1 MKIRIETKA
10 IVALILGRIVCA
22 GLGPGIGVLYMTWAA
37 AELGQLG
44 ITVDNIAGTVGAAII
59 AALFGANAVIKLT
72 ADRPYLTLIVLSIIE
87 WLDIIILIAIGPL
100 WPWAVIY
107 SGAVRGSFDMAYI
120 LSRRVLIN
128 RAFAGDR
135 LTKISAYLDT
145 VSAVTAAVGTGLTL
159 MLEPTILN
167 LAILSVV
174 VTALLLPVQ
183 YCQIKYLS
191 AIAKDNT

>member
-1 MKIRIETKA
+1 MKIETKA
-10 IVALILGRIVCA
+10 IITLILGRIICA
-22 GLGPGIGVLYMTWAA
+22 GFGPGIGVLYMTWAA

-44 ITVDNIAGTVGAAII
+44 LTIDNIAGTVGAAVI

-72 ADRPYLTLIVLSIIE
+72 ADRPYLTLAILTIAD
-87 WLDIIILIAIGPL
+87 WLDIAILIMVGPI

-107 SGAVRGSFDMAYI
+107 SGAVRCSFDMAYI

-128 RAFAGDR
+128 RAFSGDK

-145 VSAVTAAVGTGLTL
+145 ISAVTAAVGTGMTL

-167 LAILSVV
+167 LAILSGVIA
-174 VTALLLPVQ
+174 ALLLPIQ
-183 YCQIKYLS
+183 YYQIKYLS
-191 AIAKDNT
+191 AIAKENA